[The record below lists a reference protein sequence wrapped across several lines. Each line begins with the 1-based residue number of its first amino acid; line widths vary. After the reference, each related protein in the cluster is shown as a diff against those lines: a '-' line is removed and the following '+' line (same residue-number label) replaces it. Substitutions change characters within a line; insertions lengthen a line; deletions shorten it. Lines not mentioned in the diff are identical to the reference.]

1 MANKNPQELLGATPQ
16 SSFNAFPVADVPIQL
31 QGTNGMRLLN
41 NGGTWVDKPTI
52 DGTQQ
57 LLNKIGSNS
66 EDDANPLL
74 KYINVNDFIN
84 SAAPDGLTNAD
95 YYPGQ
100 ALSPVKV
107 EASQGSRWNN
117 LPQITGGQVLIPFG
131 LQDARKK
138 ALQDAAAKKATEDV
152 AKKTKEGDFDM
163 WKQLQGKPALQP
175 RVDKFYQEKIMTPF
189 SEGYDK
195 YGEFYTNMIT
205 PGTDMFD
212 PKEYN
217 KYTSAYNEYQ
227 AYTSATKVLD
237 TAIENYRETQKTNP
251 NFIIDKDT
259 EELMRQYDLGFPG
272 MDDKETFNRVMTLS
286 KTLDTRYTL
295 DQLAPAY
302 KEAIGSRI
310 ASYFDDVRDAAG
322 NPIAVTQAN
331 KKQILAYIEQ
341 KSSQDLDG
349 LVNEI
354 AKNPNLGM
362 EYRDK
367 AEIKA
372 WLKAFVDTGVSQKF
386 EQLSY
391 PQQTVINN
399 GGDGSYKKQPYVVP
413 VKLWN
418 EALDPSSPRTIS
430 VTTTTTPVYSAPVA
444 RLNPKTNAKYT
455 QTEID
460 NEVAGST
467 GEKQFGNTY
476 YRTVLGHQKVKG
488 GTEGTGT
495 FFNKF
500 DGVDIT
506 VGKGQDAQG
515 NIVLET
521 ATLSSLELRDN
532 GKWYIHFRQ
541 DEQPLL
547 DESGKDTG
555 GKTYGEGEEVKELWG
570 FFHNLA
576 EADRATSGD
585 YTSMQDYWQANKTQ
599 IMADK
604 KALEDAAIAAK
615 KNKGGTPPPK
625 QTAPPPPKTTTPPPT
640 GTATYKTKSGK
651 VLTQATIEAN
661 AVAVKMTVDEYL
673 KANPTLVKQ

>member
-41 NGGTWVDKPTI
+41 SGGTWADKPTI

-84 SAAPDGLTNAD
+84 SAAPGGLTNAD

-138 ALQDAAAKKATEDV
+138 ALQDAATKKATEDA

-175 RVDKFYQEKIMTPF
+175 RVDKFYQEKIMSPF

-227 AYTSATKVLD
+227 AYTNATKVLD
-237 TAIENYRETQKTNP
+237 TAIENYREMQKTNP

-272 MDDKETFNRVMTLS
+272 MNDKETFNRVMTLS

-391 PQQTVINN
+391 PQTTNINT
-399 GGDGSYKKQPYVVP
+399 GGATNVPYHVP
-413 VKLWN
+413 VKGWMEMLN
-418 EALDPSSPRTIS
+418 DPANKK
-430 VTTTTTPVYSAPVA
+430 TTTYS
-444 RLNPKTNAKYT
+444 
-455 QTEID
+455 QT
-460 NEVAGST
+460 
-467 GEKQFGNTY
+467 
-476 YRTVLGHQKVKG
+476 
-488 GTEGTGT
+488 
-495 FFNKF
+495 
-500 DGVDIT
+500 
-506 VGKGQDAQG
+506 
-515 NIVLET
+515 
-521 ATLSSLELRDN
+521 
-532 GKWYIHFRQ
+532 
-541 DEQPLL
+541 
-547 DESGKDTG
+547 
-555 GKTYGEGEEVKELWG
+555 EEVKVVKPRPKLDKDGNPTGQFYTQVEADAEAAKNNNNDIGEYFYRETVGYKDVGGGGNSIVFNGFSGKNIKTGDYISPSGKKEEQIKTISSIELRNVNGKPEWRVHYQQDARPLVKPDGSIDPNIMMQGAGVAVTDLWG
-570 FFHNLA
+570 EVFDKYA
-576 EADRATSGD
+576 ENDKAGADA
-585 YTSMQDYWQANKTQ
+585 
-599 IMADK
+599 
-604 KALEDAAIAAK
+604 
-615 KNKGGTPPPK
+615 
-625 QTAPPPPKTTTPPPT
+625 
-640 GTATYKTKSGK
+640 
-651 VLTQATIEAN
+651 
-661 AVAVKMTVDEYL
+661 
-673 KANPTLVKQ
+673 

>member
-1 MANKNPQELLGATPQ
+1 MALNDPILPIDDVYFTGGDRTKFVNKNAQNSDVDGT
-16 SSFNAFPVADVPIQL
+16 AF
-31 QGTNGMRLLN
+31 LLN
-41 NGGTWVDKPTI
+41 RIAGNELPR
-52 DGTQQ
+52 
-57 LLNKIGSNS
+57 
-66 EDDANPLL
+66 EDNPLL

-84 SAAPDGLTNAD
+84 SAVPDGLTNAD

-100 ALSPVKV
+100 SLSPVKV

-138 ALQDAAAKKATEDV
+138 ALQDAAAKKATENV

-163 WKQLQGKPALQP
+163 WKQLQGKPSLQP
-175 RVDKFYQEKIMTPF
+175 RVDKFYQEKIMNPF

-227 AYTSATKVLD
+227 AYTNATKVLD
-237 TAIENYRETQKTNP
+237 DAVENYREMQKSNP

-259 EELMRQYDLGFPG
+259 EELIRQYDLGFPG
-272 MDDKETFNRVMTLS
+272 MNDKETFNRVMTLS

-302 KEAIGSRI
+302 KDAIGARI
-310 ASYFDDVRDAAG
+310 SSYFDDVRDAAG

-331 KKQILAYIEQ
+331 KKQILSYIEQ
-341 KSSQDLDG
+341 KSAQDLDG

-367 AEIKA
+367 NEIKA
-372 WLKAFVDTGVSQKF
+372 WLKSFIDDGVTQKF

-391 PQQTVINN
+391 PSTTNINT
-399 GGDGSYKKQPYVVP
+399 GDGSYKKQPYVVP
-413 VKLWN
+413 VKLWT
-418 EALDPSSPRTIS
+418 EAIDPSSKKR
-430 VTTTTTPVYSAPVA
+430 VGVVYQTTPVYSAPTPNI
-444 RLNPKTNAKYT
+444 NPATKLAYT
-455 QTEID
+455 QKEID
-460 NEVAGST
+460 AEIAKNN
-467 GEKQFGNTY
+467 GEIKQFGDTY
-476 YRTVLGHQKVKG
+476 WRSITGHKKVPNSKSG
-488 GTEGTGT
+488 EST
-495 FFNKF
+495 FFDKF

-506 VGKGQDAQG
+506 VGNGINSQG
-515 NIVLET
+515 INVPQT

-547 DESGKDTG
+547 DENGKDTG
-555 GKTYGEGEEVKELWG
+555 GKTYGEGEEVKDLWG
-570 FFHNLA
+570 FFHNIA
-576 EADRATSGD
+576 EADRAVAGD
-585 YTSMQDYWQANKTQ
+585 YTSMQDYWQANKSQ
-599 IMADK
+599 IEATMK
-604 KALEDAAIAAK
+604 QMEDAAIAAK
-615 KNKGGTPPPK
+615 KNKGGTQNTPPPK
-625 QTAPPPPKTTTPPPT
+625 
-640 GTATYKTKSGK
+640 YKTKSGK
-651 VLTQATIEAN
+651 ILTQAQVEAN
-661 AVAVKMTVDEYL
+661 AANVKMTVDEYL